1 MPPKKTLMKAPP
13 TPKQAKNM
21 DFMLGAGELF
31 TLIAYS
37 QLILENA
44 KIYDVSEDIVDAIF
58 NFMVRDYS
66 EYALQMV
73 LNQDLSD
80 DQEVLFKEMIQKPVN
95 DATRFN
101 RVWEES
107 VYTLKDLYTM
117 NP

>member
-1 MPPKKTLMKAPP
+1 
-13 TPKQAKNM
+13 M

-31 TLIAYS
+31 TLIAYA

-44 KIYDVSEDIVDAIF
+44 KIYNLSDDLVDTIF

-73 LNQDLSD
+73 LNQDLTE
-80 DQEVLFKEMIQKPVN
+80 DQEALFKEMIQKPNN
-95 DATRFN
+95 DPALFN

-107 VYTLKDLYTM
+107 VYSLKDLYKM
-117 NP
+117 NA